1 MPKPPPDLSI
11 VIPVYRSAP
20 WLKDLIGEIS
30 DLLQNLGKRYE
41 IILVDDCSPDNAW
54 QVIQEL
60 ARAMAAVSGLR
71 LMHNEGQVRATL
83 CGLAHTSGDLV
94 VTMDDDF
101 QHRPDQIPILINALE
116 NNGHIDCVLGI
127 FEAKKHALYRN
138 LGSRLVNWLNRL
150 AFNLPPGI
158 RSSGFRALRRQL
170 VDVLLTY
177 DIHNPS
183 LAFLIFSSTHQVM
196 NVPLQHAARRSGQS
210 NYTLRKQLRLAFD
223 NICHASMLPL
233 RAVSLAGLAASSLSL
248 MLMLFYLVRYLLG
261 AILVPGWT
269 TIILLLTFFSGMI
282 LFALGV
288 IGEYLFMVLKEVRGR
303 PLYFIR
309 EKSPVSVALRDGHQS
324 EFHTQSKKPAAPK
337 SL

>member
-1 MPKPPPDLSI
+1 MRAKLS
-11 VIPVYRSAP
+11 
-20 WLKDLIGEIS
+20 
-30 DLLQNLGKRYE
+30 
-41 IILVDDCSPDNAW
+41 
-54 QVIQEL
+54 
-60 ARAMAAVSGLR
+60 
-71 LMHNEGQVRATL
+71 
-83 CGLAHTSGDLV
+83 GLAHASGDLV

-101 QHRPDQIPILINALE
+101 QHRPDQIPIMIEALE
-116 NNGHIDCVLGI
+116 NHPDMDCALGI
-127 FEAKKHALYRN
+127 FGDKKHALYRN

-158 RSSGFRALRRQL
+158 RSSGFRVLRRQL
-170 VDVLLTY
+170 VDALLTY

-233 RAVSLAGLAASSLSL
+233 RAVSLAGLATASLSL
-248 MLMLFYLVRYLLG
+248 MLMLFYLVRHLLG

-303 PLYFIR
+303 PLAFIR
-309 EKSPVSVALRDGHQS
+309 ESAGALPETNRGNRS
-324 EFHTQSKKPAAPK
+324 SAPH
-337 SL
+337 STGF